1 MVGLGGLE
9 PPTSPLS
16 GARSSHLSYRPAPNQ
31 CQNLITKIR
40 PAANARYRKS
50 CFIFGWSLLNKT
62 HCGWRSAWLGSFFD
76 GAKLRLISRN
86 IFPEGT
92 PDPLRVAWTHNHTA
106 QQFALGPI
114 RKNVDKIQRELF
126 DVVMNHHQITVEPL
140 QFFFFRF
147 DLHLSRL
154 WLLLLFVHA
163 GLPEVRFPKYHS
175 RSTSL
180 VLFESRF
187 ATRRKSLL
195 TAAVIKASLELA
207 FTIVNYSWLDRPDHS

>member
-40 PAANARYRKS
+40 LAANARYGKFPHFY
-50 CFIFGWSLLNKT
+50 FIFCWSLLNKT
-62 HCGWRSAWLGSFFD
+62 HRGRRSAGLGSFFD
-76 GAKLRLISRN
+76 GAKLHLISRN

-92 PDPLRVAWTHNHTA
+92 PDSLRVARTHNHTA
-106 QQFALGPI
+106 QQFALGPV
-114 RKNVDKIQRELF
+114 RENVDKIQRELF
-126 DVVMNHHQITVEPL
+126 DVVMNHHQITVEAL

-163 GLPEVRFPKYHS
+163 GLPEIRFPKYHS
-175 RSTSL
+175 RGTSL
-180 VLFESRF
+180 VLFAPRF
-187 ATRRKSLL
+187 AQHP
-195 TAAVIKASLELA
+195 E
-207 FTIVNYSWLDRPDHS
+207 NPY